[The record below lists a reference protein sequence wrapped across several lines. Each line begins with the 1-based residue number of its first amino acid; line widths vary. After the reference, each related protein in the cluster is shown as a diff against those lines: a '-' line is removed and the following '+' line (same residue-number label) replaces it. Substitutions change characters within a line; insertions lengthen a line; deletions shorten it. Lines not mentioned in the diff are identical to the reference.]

1 LIPSPI
7 HKVLSTMSQHG
18 VQCLLMGGQ
27 ACVLYGAAEFSRD
40 TDFAILAEQKN
51 LDILRRALA
60 DLQAETIAVPPLE
73 KRFLDRG
80 HAVHFRCAHPEAL
93 RLRIDVMARMRG
105 TEDFAALWQR
115 RTTFDLPFGLSVEAM
130 SLPDLV
136 QAKKTQRNKDWPM
149 IQRLLEANYFEN
161 RQQPTPQRIV
171 FWLRE
176 LRTAPLLIEA
186 AASFPSRAAEI
197 QPERPLVKLALFGET
212 DQLEAAL
219 DLEQK
224 QEQALDR
231 QYWLPLKAELEV
243 LRRERAGQ
251 TSDEPNF
258 PLPCPLP

>member
-1 LIPSPI
+1 
-7 HKVLSTMSQHG
+7 MSQHG
-18 VQCLLMGGQ
+18 VRCLLMGGQ

-40 TDFAILAEQKN
+40 TDFAILAEQEN
-51 LDILRRALA
+51 LDVLRCALA

-93 RLRIDVMARMRG
+93 RMRIDIMSSMRG
-105 TEDFAALWQR
+105 VESFESLWQR
-115 RTTFDLPFGLSVEAM
+115 RTTFDLPFGLSVETL

-136 QAKKTQRNKDWPM
+136 QAKKTQRDKDWPM
-149 IQRLLEANYFEN
+149 IRRLLEANYFEN
-161 RQQPTPQRIV
+161 RQRPTPQRIV

-176 LRTAPLLIEA
+176 LRTAPLLIEV
-186 AASFPSRAAEI
+186 AASFPSRSAEL
-197 QPERPLVKLALFGET
+197 QTERPLLKLALLGET

-231 QYWLPLKAELEV
+231 QYWLPLRAELEL
-243 LRRERAGQ
+243 LRRERAG
-251 TSDEPNF
+251 
-258 PLPCPLP
+258 